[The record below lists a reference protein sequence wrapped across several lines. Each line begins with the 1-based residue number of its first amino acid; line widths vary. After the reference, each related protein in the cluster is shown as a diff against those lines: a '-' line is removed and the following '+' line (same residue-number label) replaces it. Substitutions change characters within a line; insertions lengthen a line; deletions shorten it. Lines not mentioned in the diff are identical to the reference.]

1 MNNTEAMKF
10 LAVIKVAYPNAYR
23 DLDDASAEATV
34 KMWQQSFPDTPFG
47 IISMAFDNFRRKSKF
62 APTVAEINE
71 ELSNLYYKALE
82 EANIHKFMDN
92 NDGLTKCRYIMQ
104 CTSGFRKNE
113 TRINYGKVTPKM
125 ISERTPYLLGGD

>member
-10 LAVIKVAYPNAYR
+10 LAVIKVAYPNAYK
-23 DLDDASAEATV
+23 DLDDVSAEATV
-34 KMWQQSFPDTPFG
+34 KMWQQSFPETPFG
-47 IISMAFDNFRRKSKF
+47 IVSMAFDNFRRKSKF

-82 EANIHKFMDN
+82 EANMHKFMAN

-104 CTSGFRKNE
+104 CTADFRKNE
-113 TRINYGKVTPKM
+113 TRINYGEVTPKM
-125 ISERTPYLLGGD
+125 IGERTPYLLGGD

>member
-1 MNNTEAMKF
+1 MDRTEAIKF
-10 LAVIKVAYPNAYR
+10 LAMVKVAYPNSYK
-23 DLDDASAEATV
+23 DMDEASKQATV
-34 KMWQQSFPDTPFG
+34 NMWQISFPDTPFG
-47 IISMAFDNFRRKSKF
+47 IVSMAFENYRRKAKF

>member
-1 MNNTEAMKF
+1 MDEASKQ
-10 LAVIKVAYPNAYR
+10 
-23 DLDDASAEATV
+23 ATV
-34 KMWQQSFPDTPFG
+34 NMWQISFPDTPFG
-47 IISMAFDNFRRKSKF
+47 IVSMAFENYRRKAKF

>member
-34 KMWQQSFPDTPFG
+34 KMWQQSFPETPFG

-71 ELSNLYYKALE
+71 ELSNLYYKAME
-82 EANIHKFMDN
+82 EANVHKFMDN
-92 NDGLTKCRYIMQ
+92 TDGLTKCRYIMQ
-104 CTSGFRKNE
+104 CTVSFKKTE
-113 TRINYGKVTPKM
+113 TRINYGEITPKM